1 MKLHA
6 ILEKSLHLKS
16 FELIT
21 MAIPF
26 FGTISSETFLGY
38 VAEDIIIVKSQSQT
52 SSTLHSPGGWGFLKL
67 HSVLNIVVYPKYK
80 TKIK

>member
-38 VAEDIIIVKSQSQT
+38 VVEDIIIIRSQSLT
-52 SSTLHSPGGWGFLKL
+52 SSLTTFTGRVGIFEASLSAKHRRLF
-67 HSVLNIVVYPKYK
+67 
-80 TKIK
+80 KI